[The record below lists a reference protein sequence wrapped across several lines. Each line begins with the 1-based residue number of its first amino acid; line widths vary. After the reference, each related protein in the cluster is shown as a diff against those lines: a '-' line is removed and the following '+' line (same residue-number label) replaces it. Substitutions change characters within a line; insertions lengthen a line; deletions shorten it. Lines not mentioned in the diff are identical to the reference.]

1 MSGSNNNVADL
12 KQLYNEIQL
21 VREENRHLKQ
31 LLFENVNEKH
41 KKDNQPRAVTRS
53 VLHDEEGRCHQL
65 VVPHTTCSDP
75 SSCNSTQSLMSRSSG
90 FDDPQHFS
98 SENESHSTKPS
109 ASYKKRFM
117 KKRLKDR
124 DKKRSKSLDVETLL
138 PCRVQHQCLHQ
149 DEPDEVERSNSIGA
163 RRLAPILTITVP
175 STEEIH
181 QSELLMKDEKYLREQ
196 PRDIARTASIDMSV
210 ACSKP
215 SDDRRMCHSA
225 PSSPKKPINFLYD
238 QGKSDLSEAGGDDVS
253 QQSSN
258 QQNKNT
264 IHEIQKHYRSL
275 QKRLSQEF
283 SKKIG
288 EWDMNRIRHPLA
300 SCRGLSL
307 PGPGK
312 EIVMSENLSPDFKK
326 KLEEWNKMKCATDQ
340 IPPTP
345 HTAPPHFKKLIPDW
359 QKWKSMNFKHEL
371 FTSHDLASNQGPS
384 RCEPEHLYSRSEHK
398 TYRVSNPRG
407 DKCTQNIAWIDKEI
421 QKIEREKQRLEKEK
435 EKCDKKIQRLEKMR
449 LAIGSRIRM
458 KEVLIP
464 TSTGLLRFPGISRK
478 FTQKLYEW
486 EKAQGIGPEASTFA
500 LLDSSYQPNLK
511 DRGKFK
517 GYEKRTLTRSRSL
530 GSVHDTTK
538 GISRQPSSL
547 SLNDM
552 DELQDSSNVND
563 GEEELCS
570 GDGEEYDI
578 NKNINPTS
586 WTTDCLQTLQ
596 DLFFDLE
603 ELEEIECD
611 FSTLK
616 SNLVSNKE
624 EMLQI
629 TEQLQEYL
637 NDTDKLFN
645 DNNNELKI
653 KIRGLQRR
661 KDDLFRE
668 EAEMQILYITY
679 CNKMINLSEKQVS
692 DSKYVKNISE
702 NILSLTNDH
711 PSNSTYVPSASR
723 SSRTEDD
730 IAAFVSHKASQLIHY
745 AKDIRD
751 IMKLSE
757 QKLYRNYSNA
767 MESDSLQECIRSFN
781 HSSSAM
787 KTHIVQI
794 KDYLI
799 PYSPGYKEESSVFKF
814 DNVPNSEDSMDD
826 PMAEFLKDQG
836 NNNQTHSKVPEIKFD
851 STSLSK
857 PCLSESMRNSN
868 EIDDK
873 SSSDVSNNEM
883 IDKKNSS
890 TNLVRKQRKKLRR
903 RRKSDLKRQL
913 SFDKGDDDVHSDVQI
928 MSTSDDEIARNT
940 ELKKKKDLDMSI
952 KSNEKMDSN
961 TNNKKTKDHEQR
973 HVSLSDLVHLSDGS
987 PILESKFKLNSVTTE
1002 PGKVCVPTVRKIF
1015 TPVVDDCNGNPHVVG
1030 YVLRSA
1036 VRTNDKQTT
1045 DKSKETEEPTKQT
1058 ENVSK
1063 HLDSV
1068 SNSLEYIDK
1077 SDENDGD
1084 KIPTPFENVSITLTK
1099 ELITLPF
1106 TRDKCNVTSP
1116 LPCEES
1122 KQMKAYK
1129 KCVESPSGE
1138 NMKSDCL
1145 ALNKDPSIS
1154 KQNDPDKC
1162 ENSKI
1167 KSIIEKYN
1175 KLTTTHSEESAP
1187 LNTTKVIKA
1196 PSNKIKELTEVFDT
1210 DTSSKHSS
1218 QEITISGREE
1228 NVARISKKDESDG
1241 NESQGKA
1248 EESSTKLTLMKNDV
1262 LPNTL
1267 EHRAQV
1273 PQEKTV
1279 HSIPPHIRSEDYKN
1293 NRRHKTKLQLAK
1305 EQFLSNMACSSSD
1318 YTLHTIH
1325 TNTTTSTG
1333 DQDRTDMTD
1342 QPRMKQVQKSFS
1354 SGMINTLVSSNYG
1367 KLDKETAKSN
1377 ESHVKPKK
1385 KTKSFRE
1392 KFNTFRLKFCK
1403 PKMDKN
1409 YLGVGNSLDAGIND
1423 GSSHHSD
1430 VSARTSTHSIAS
1442 NCSKSSGWRK
1452 LFDR

>member
-1 MSGSNNNVADL
+1 MSKSNTPDL
-12 KQLYNEIQL
+12 KQLTNEIQL
-21 VREENRHLKQ
+21 LREENRHLKQ

-41 KKDNQPRAVTRS
+41 KKDAQPKVVTRS
-53 VLHDEEGRCHQL
+53 VLQDDEGRCHQL

-98 SENESHSTKPS
+98 SENESHSNKPS

-124 DKKRSKSLDVETLL
+124 DKKRSKSLDVETML
-138 PCRVQHQCLHQ
+138 PTRIPHQCLHQ
-149 DEPDEVERSNSIGA
+149 YEPDEVERSNSIGA

-181 QSELLMKDEKYLREQ
+181 QSELSNKDETYLREQ
-196 PRDIARTASIDMSV
+196 SRDISRTASFDMSMM
-210 ACSKP
+210 CSKA
-215 SDDRRMCHSA
+215 SDDLRMCHSV

-238 QGKSDLSEAGGDDVS
+238 PGKSDLSEAGDDVS
-253 QQSSN
+253 QQSGN

-264 IHEIQKHYRSL
+264 MHEIQKHYRSL

-340 IPPTP
+340 IPQTP

-371 FTSHDLASNQGPS
+371 FTSHDLVSNDGPS
-384 RCEPEHLYSRSEHK
+384 SCEPEQFFSRSEHK
-398 TYRVSNPRG
+398 TYRVTNSRTE
-407 DKCTQNIAWIDKEI
+407 KCTQNIAWIDKEI

-435 EKCDKKIQRLEKMR
+435 EKCDKKVQRLEKMR

-464 TSTGLLRFPGISRK
+464 TSSGLLRFPGISRK

-500 LLDSSYQPNLK
+500 LLDSSYQPDLK

-517 GYEKRTLTRSRSL
+517 GHEKRTLTRSRSL

-563 GEEELCS
+563 GEEELC
-570 GDGEEYDI
+570 GDGQGYDI

-616 SNLVSNKE
+616 TNLISNKE

-692 DSKYVKNISE
+692 DSKYVKNISK
-702 NILSLTNDH
+702 NILSINNDF
-711 PSNSTYVPSASR
+711 PSNSTRATESNPY
-723 SSRTEDD
+723 SSQSEAD
-730 IAAFVSHKASQLIHY
+730 IAAFVDLKASQLIHF

-751 IMKLSE
+751 ILKLSE

-767 MESDSLQECIRSFN
+767 MESDSLQECIHSFN
-781 HSSSAM
+781 QLSSAM
-787 KTHIVQI
+787 KTDIVQM

-799 PYSPGYKEESSVFKF
+799 PYSPGYKEESPVFKF
-814 DNVPNSEDSMDD
+814 DTVPDSEDSMDD
-826 PMAEFLKDQG
+826 PMAEFLKGQS
-836 NNNQTHSKVPEIKFD
+836 NTEQTHSTVPDIQLD

-857 PCLSESMRNSN
+857 PCLNETKTSLCESKRNSN
-868 EIDDK
+868 EIDDT
-873 SSSDVSNNEM
+873 SSSDTSNNEM
-883 IDKKNSS
+883 TDKKSS
-890 TNLVRKQRKKLRR
+890 NTNLVRKQRKKLRR

-913 SFDKGDDDVHSDVQI
+913 SFDKGDDDEHSDVQI

-940 ELKKKKDLDMSI
+940 ELKKKNHSDI
-952 KSNEKMDSN
+952 NNKSYEKMNSN
-961 TNNKKTKDHEQR
+961 TKEKKTKEHEQR

-1036 VRTNDKQTT
+1036 EQTT
-1045 DKSKETEEPTKQT
+1045 DQCKETEETTKQT

-1063 HLDSV
+1063 HLELD
-1068 SNSLEYIDK
+1068 NSLEYIDK

-1084 KIPTPFENVSITLTK
+1084 KITTTLDN
-1099 ELITLPF
+1099 IPATLPLTEEKSSVTNLLSSEQNKKKDF
-1106 TRDKCNVTSP
+1106 EEKYVGSPAGVDIKSKLEVNIKNNVVDP
-1116 LPCEES
+1116 
-1122 KQMKAYK
+1122 A
-1129 KCVESPSGE
+1129 
-1138 NMKSDCL
+1138 
-1145 ALNKDPSIS
+1145 KDTFDRS
-1154 KQNDPDKC
+1154 KQNDVERC
-1162 ENSKI
+1162 ETSKI

-1175 KLTTTHSEESAP
+1175 KLTSVHTEEGTPTQTTA
-1187 LNTTKVIKA
+1187 KVIKV

-1218 QEITISGREE
+1218 QEI
-1228 NVARISKKDESDG
+1228 NVPVRDESVAGINKKDEANG
-1241 NESQGKA
+1241 NELKEKA
-1248 EESSTKLTLMKNDV
+1248 LEPSPILTLTGSDPKTIDKEK
-1262 LPNTL
+1262 L
-1267 EHRAQV
+1267 
-1273 PQEKTV
+1273 QETV
-1279 HSIPPHIRSEDYKN
+1279 QSIPPHIPSEDYKN
-1293 NRRHKTKLQLAK
+1293 NRRNKTKLQLAK

-1318 YTLHTIH
+1318 YTVRTIH
-1325 TNTTTSTG
+1325 TETSSTG
-1333 DQDRTDMTD
+1333 DQDRTDITEH
-1342 QPRMKQVQKSFS
+1342 PRMKQVQKSFS
-1354 SGMINTLVSSNYG
+1354 SGMINTLTNSNYG
-1367 KLDKETAKSN
+1367 KLDKETTKSN
-1377 ESHVKPKK
+1377 DSHVEPKK

-1392 KFNTFRLKFCK
+1392 KFNTFRLKFRK
-1403 PKMDKN
+1403 PKADKN
-1409 YLGVGNSLDAGIND
+1409 YLGVANSLDAGIND
-1423 GSSHHSD
+1423 GSSPHSD
-1430 VSARTSTHSIAS
+1430 ASARTSTHSITS